1 MLSRARAM
9 SQQDKRNTAFHEAGH
24 CAVQQALQEY
34 GADPITKV
42 TIEPRTKSLGYMQSH
57 SDGDRYNYTE
67 PQLRSRIMAAMG
79 GRLAQEY
86 FLNCKD
92 TGASND
98 FEQASRLA
106 KLMVTEF
113 GMSKLGAIHLRPEE
127 RSSQIGGALSD
138 EIDKEWRRI
147 IDECYEEAKE
157 LVIKNERRIERIAE
171 ALLVEQTLLAERL
184 QQLWYAGEPRP
195 VTPNILETIE
205 RLEEEV
211 RVSEE
216 CKAVQVD

>member
-1 MLSRARAM
+1 
-9 SQQDKRNTAFHEAGH
+9 
-24 CAVQQALQEY
+24 

-57 SDGDRYNYTE
+57 SHGDRYNYTE

-79 GRLAQEY
+79 GRLAQEF

-113 GMSKLGAIHLRPEE
+113 GMSNLGAIHLRPEE
-127 RSSQIGGALSD
+127 RSSQTGGALSD
-138 EIDKEWRRI
+138 EIDSEWRRI
-147 IDECYEEAKE
+147 ISECYEEAKV

-171 ALLVEQTLLAERL
+171 ALLVEQTILSERL
-184 QQLWYAGEPRP
+184 LDLWYAGEPRP
-195 VTPNILETIE
+195 TPPSILETIE
-205 RLEEEV
+205 FLEEEI
-211 RVSEE
+211 RVPEE
-216 CKAVQVD
+216 CKVAQLD